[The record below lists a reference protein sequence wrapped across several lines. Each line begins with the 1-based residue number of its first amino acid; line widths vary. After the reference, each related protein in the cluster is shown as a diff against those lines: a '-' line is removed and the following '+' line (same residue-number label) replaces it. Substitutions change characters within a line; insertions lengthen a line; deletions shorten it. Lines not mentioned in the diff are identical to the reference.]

1 MATDKPGLLD
11 RLASLLHDEPET
23 REELVAVLRD
33 AHARNV
39 LDSDALSIAEGA
51 LLVSELTAR
60 DVMIPRSAMD
70 VIHVDDALSDS
81 IAKVVETRHSRF
93 PVVGETRD
101 DVIGIL
107 LAKDLL
113 NYFLNPE
120 DFELRSMLRP
130 AIFVPESK
138 PLNVLLREFR
148 VNRNHMAVVV
158 DEYSGVAGLVTIED
172 VLEQIVGDIA
182 DEHDFDHEV
191 ENIIAETAARH
202 RVKAG
207 TPIADINAHFGTAY
221 SDEDF
226 DTIGGLVTHAFGRV
240 PKRNET
246 VMLGELQFTV
256 SRADSRRVAV
266 LTVQRAGTRAS

>member
-148 VNRNHMAVVV
+148 VSRNHMAVVV

-207 TPIADINAHFGTAY
+207 TPIADINAHFGTNY